1 MFRYYNAAA
10 NVETPHRPSTINQHV
25 HALSFDFRLSVHT
38 ASFCCANC
46 VSHMVRV
53 FIVGLPFCGILLQL
67 LAQIPPD
74 PLCVF
79 VLPIAMPLFTVLL
92 LHCGFEEWLPTAT
105 FLQLLATCSLDS
117 SLRTTLQWLRSLS
130 LSFNSLVDASA
141 PALLQGVF
149 CLGLQGQ
156 VAGTLLVERSVPATF
171 LNDVCDRLGFSLHDE
186 RDLGPVIQQVAPGA
200 DAFAAWCCV
209 NHDTPVWL
217 LLQLFLQTLDPHS
230 HVSYHW
236 LQRPTQAAFLVV
248 LQLGNL
254 RAALVFCQHHIVIS
268 DSD

>member
-92 LHCGFEEWLPTAT
+92 LHCGFEEWLPTAN
-105 FLQLLATCSLDS
+105 LPPAAGH
-117 SLRTTLQWLRSLS
+117 
-130 LSFNSLVDASA
+130 SF
-141 PALLQGVF
+141 
-149 CLGLQGQ
+149 
-156 VAGTLLVERSVPATF
+156 
-171 LNDVCDRLGFSLHDE
+171 LGFL
-186 RDLGPVIQQVAPGA
+186 
-200 DAFAAWCCV
+200 AAHNSSV
-209 NHDTPVWL
+209 V
-217 LLQLFLQTLDPHS
+217 
-230 HVSYHW
+230 
-236 LQRPTQAAFLVV
+236 AFLEPLVQFSCGCLCACALARRFLPRASRPSCWDTV
-248 LQLGNL
+248 GGAFRSCNL
-254 RAALVFCQHHIVIS
+254 PKRCV
-268 DSD
+268 